1 MQAENEAAVQQIK
14 KLKLDHAHMQ
24 QRYANDS
31 ARLQRAVSQHQVAD
45 VGPVLTTKQEQPMT
59 VLHTST
65 YWLIVAP
72 KRVKTMFLAM
82 SAQ

>member
-14 KLKLDHAHMQ
+14 KLKLDHTHMQ
-24 QRYANDS
+24 QQFANDS
-31 ARLQRAVSQHQVAD
+31 ARLQRAIAQNQVAD
-45 VGPVLTTKQEQPMT
+45 VGPVLTTKQEQLMT
-59 VLHTST
+59 VLHTSAC
-65 YWLIVAP
+65 WLIVAP